1 VRWDK
6 HFPDRNP
13 ALSSAV
19 DCRRRR
25 VCVRRLR
32 ISEIYLLDQQRD
44 ARPRLKPEDLG
55 DAVNAGRILTHFAGF
70 RRLKLDPV
78 SLLGGLSR

>member
-6 HFPDRNP
+6 HFTDRNP
-13 ALSSAV
+13 ALSGAV
-19 DCRRRR
+19 DRRRRR

-44 ARPRLKPEDLG
+44 ACPRPHLPTSG
-55 DAVNAGRILTHFAGF
+55 
-70 RRLKLDPV
+70 
-78 SLLGGLSR
+78 

>member
-6 HFPDRNP
+6 HFADRNP
-13 ALSSAV
+13 ALSGAV
-19 DCRRRR
+19 DRRRRR

-44 ARPRLKPEDLG
+44 ARPRLSPRTSAMPAPK
-55 DAVNAGRILTHFAGF
+55 NACRKTPP
-70 RRLKLDPV
+70 RV
-78 SLLGGLSR
+78 S

>member
-6 HFPDRNP
+6 HFADRNP
-13 ALSSAV
+13 ALSGAV
-19 DCRRRR
+19 DRRRRR

-44 ARPRLKPEDLG
+44 ASPRLKPEDLG
-55 DAVNAGRILTHFAGF
+55 DACTEERMSKNPAACLMNRSFPT
-70 RRLKLDPV
+70 
-78 SLLGGLSR
+78 